1 MRFTKDQRDFVT
13 RRELTTIIQ
22 PMLDGLKSTII
33 EEMKEAMN
41 AMESRLRQDSANA
54 IAARYYST
62 FTQLLPNSYPTFT
75 FILLTF
81 YFSADNI
88 FVRAINARIVSR
100 NERLTPVYSLT
111 TGERIPA
118 TGKTI
123 SELAQLEGMFCSPF
137 SALKHS

>member
-54 IAARYYST
+54 IAA
-62 FTQLLPNSYPTFT
+62 
-75 FILLTF
+75 
-81 YFSADNI
+81 SADNI

-123 SELAQLEGMFCSPF
+123 SELAQLEGAELDELCQ
-137 SALKHS
+137 ALGLPAGSSKARLARTLGLSVRI